1 MTFVEG
7 RSHRKAWGLLFTC
20 MSSRAMH
27 VELVTS
33 LTLSEFILACTRF
46 TDLRGPV
53 STIYSDNGTTFQAAA
68 KVLPKLLES
77 TELKN
82 SLRKK
87 GIDWKF
93 IPPYAPAQGGAWEAM
108 VKQIKHVIAN
118 ILEKSQCR
126 PSFVELLTY
135 VGSATK
141 IVNDRPLTPLSDD
154 PRDFTAITPASL
166 LTPYSNPYCVVGSPQ
181 HKDNLRRDYC
191 FNISLSDQFWQKWL
205 EFYLPWQQE
214 RKK

>member
-1 MTFVEG
+1 
-7 RSHRKAWGLLFTC
+7 
-20 MSSRAMH
+20 MSPRAVH

-33 LTLSEFILACTRF
+33 LTLSEFILAFTRF

-77 TELKN
+77 TEYIN
-82 SLRKK
+82 
-87 GIDWKF
+87 WEF
-93 IPPYAPAQGGAWEAM
+93 IPPYAPAQGGVWEAM

-118 ILEKSQCR
+118 ISEKSQRR

-141 IVNDRPLTPLSDD
+141 IVND
-154 PRDFTAITPASL
+154 
-166 LTPYSNPYCVVGSPQ
+166 
-181 HKDNLRRDYC
+181 
-191 FNISLSDQFWQKWL
+191 
-205 EFYLPWQQE
+205 
-214 RKK
+214 

>member
-1 MTFVEG
+1 MY
-7 RSHRKAWGLLFTC
+7 
-20 MSSRAMH
+20 SRAVH

-33 LTLSEFILACTRF
+33 LTLSEFILAFTWF

-53 STIYSDNGTTFQAAA
+53 STIYSDNGTTFQVAAT
-68 KVLPKLLES
+68 VFPKLLES

-82 SLRKK
+82 SLCKK
-87 GIDWKF
+87 GINWEF
-93 IPPYAPAQGGAWEAM
+93 IPPYAPAQGRALETM

-141 IVNDRPLTPLSDD
+141 IVND
-154 PRDFTAITPASL
+154 
-166 LTPYSNPYCVVGSPQ
+166 
-181 HKDNLRRDYC
+181 
-191 FNISLSDQFWQKWL
+191 
-205 EFYLPWQQE
+205 
-214 RKK
+214 